1 MSLLAPLGLLAL
13 LTLPVIVV
21 LHMLRER
28 RRRVIVPSL
37 LLWQLLPPQSHAAR
51 QRRRLSITLL
61 LLLHL
66 LTAALL
72 ALALARPQWDLIGFG
87 GQQHLAL
94 VIDTSISM
102 AAPAPGTGGSRLDAA
117 RVRAQSLLGAA
128 GGGSVTL
135 ISAGPQAQ
143 VLDSNTSTSARL
155 VSALARLHPAGVGSD
170 VAGALTLAEASLQGR
185 PGAQIVVLTDAALPT
200 LAGELA
206 LRRTTV
212 PLRWETVGGDLD
224 NRAIVTFAARP
235 RSSAGLVQVYA
246 RVVNY
251 GGGALRTVVRL
262 YGDGTLL
269 DTRPVTLQPD
279 GEVELTWTAP
289 QGIGFLRAELDGN
302 DPLPADD
309 RAELSLA
316 AYRPTRALLVS
327 GQPAALER
335 ALRAVPGLELTVVA
349 PAEYRGNVAD
359 LTVFDG
365 YLPAVWPSGS
375 VLAIHPP
382 RDTTL
387 LTVGSPAPASGDVA
401 ITPAGAALFEGI
413 SLGAVEFGP
422 ATPVAPPAEAVTL
435 LSRAGQPLIFRW
447 RAPGSAIT
455 VWTFDLAQGNL
466 TTRLAFP
473 LLVARTA
480 RDLIPPAAP
489 GSVLAG
495 ATLSLPVD
503 PRATTVEV
511 TAPDGAT
518 TPLTIGPEGRALV
531 TFDQPGR
538 YTLVERADARRLY
551 TAQVGVNAGAAF
563 ESDLRPRPMP
573 EPVAAPLARRERDDA
588 APPLWPWLVGVALI
602 VILAEWVYVHARR
615 SRGFAES

>member
-13 LTLPVIVV
+13 LTLPVIVF

-37 LLWQLLPPQSHAAR
+37 LLWQLLPQSHAAR

-66 LTAALL
+66 LAAALL

-87 GQQHLAL
+87 GQRHLAL

-102 AAPAPGTGGSRLDAA
+102 AAPAPGTGGSRLEAA

-143 VLDSNTSTSARL
+143 VLDSDTSASPRL
-155 VSALARLHPAGVGSD
+155 VSALARLQPAGVGSD

-185 PGAQIVVLTDAALPT
+185 PDAQIVVLTDAALPA

-206 LRRTTV
+206 ARGTTV

-349 PAEYRGNVAD
+349 PAEYRGNAAD

-365 YLPAVWPSGS
+365 YLPAVWPSGG

-387 LTVGSPAPASGDVA
+387 LAAGPPAPASGDVA

-489 GSVLAG
+489 GSVVAG
-495 ATLSLPVD
+495 ATLNLPVD

-511 TAPDGAT
+511 TAPDGTT
-518 TPLTIGPEGRALV
+518 TPQTVGPEGRALV

-538 YTLVERADARRLY
+538 YTLVERADAQRLY

-573 EPVAAPLARRERDDA
+573 EPVAVPLARRERDDA
-588 APPLWPWLVGVALI
+588 AQPLWPWLVGVALI

>member
-13 LTLPVIVV
+13 LTLPVIVI

-37 LLWQLLPPQSHAAR
+37 LLWQLLPQSHAAR
-51 QRRRLSITLL
+51 QRRRLSLTLL

-66 LTAALL
+66 LAAALL
-72 ALALARPQWDLIGFG
+72 ALALARPQWNLIAFG

-102 AAPAPGTGGSRLDAA
+102 AAPAPGSGGSRLDAA
-117 RVRAQSLLGAA
+117 RARAQSLLGAA
-128 GGGSVTL
+128 GGGSATL
-135 ISAGPQAQ
+135 IAAGPQAR
-143 VLDSNTSTSARL
+143 VIDRDAANGPRL
-155 VSALARLHPAGVGSD
+155 VAALARLQPTGVGSD
-170 VAGALTLAEASLQGR
+170 LAGALTLAEASLQGR
-185 PGAQIVVLTDAALPT
+185 PGAQIVVLTDAALPA

-206 LRRTTV
+206 TRGAAV
-212 PLRWETVGGDLD
+212 PIRWELVGGELD
-224 NRAIVTFAARP
+224 NRAIVAFAARP
-235 RSSAGLVQVYA
+235 RAGAGLVQVYA

-251 GGGALRTVVRL
+251 GRGALRTVVRL

-269 DTRPVTLQPD
+269 DTRPITLRPD
-279 GEVELTWTAP
+279 GEVELTWTVP
-289 QGIGFLRAELDGN
+289 RGIGFLRAELDG
-302 DPLPADD
+302 DDALPADD
-309 RAELSLA
+309 RAELGLV

-327 GQPAALER
+327 EQPAALER

-349 PAEYRGNVAD
+349 PAEYRGAAAD
-359 LTVFDG
+359 LTVFERF
-365 YLPAVWPSGS
+365 LPAAWPSGG

-382 RDTTL
+382 PDATL
-387 LTVGSPAPASGDVA
+387 LAAGQAAPPSGELT
-401 ITPAGAALFEGI
+401 ITPAGAELFEGI

-422 ATPVAPPAEAVTL
+422 ATPVTPPAEAVTL

-447 RAPGSAIT
+447 RAPASAIA

-489 GSVLAG
+489 GSALAG
-495 ATLSLPVD
+495 TTLSLPVD

-511 TAPDGAT
+511 TAPDGAIT
-518 TPLTIGPEGRALV
+518 LVTVEPGGRAWV

-538 YTLVERADARRLY
+538 YTLVELAGDRRLY
-551 TAQVGVNAGAAF
+551 TAQVGVNAGAAV
-563 ESDLRPRPMP
+563 ESDLRPRPVP
-573 EPVAAPLARRERDDA
+573 EPVAAAPARRERDEA
-588 APPLWPWLVGVALI
+588 AQPLWPWLVALALI
-602 VILAEWVYVHARR
+602 VILGEWVYVHARR

>member
-13 LTLPVIVV
+13 LTLPVIVI

-37 LLWQLLPPQSHAAR
+37 LLWQLLSQSHATR

-66 LTAALL
+66 LVAALL
-72 ALALARPQWDLIGFG
+72 ALALAHPQWDLIGFG
-87 GQQHLAL
+87 RQRHLAL

-128 GGGSVTL
+128 GGGSATL
-135 ISAGPQAQ
+135 IAAGPQAQ
-143 VLDSNTSTSARL
+143 VLDSDTSNSVRL
-155 VSALARLHPAGVGSD
+155 VSALARLQPTGVGSD

-185 PGAQIVVLTDAALPT
+185 PNPQIIVLTDAALPA
-200 LAGELA
+200 LASELA
-206 LRRTTV
+206 TRGTTV
-212 PLRWETVGGDLD
+212 PLRWETIGGDLD

-235 RSSAGLVQVYA
+235 ASGAGLVQVYA

-269 DTRPVTLQPD
+269 DARPATLQPD
-279 GEVELTWTAP
+279 GEVELAWTVP
-289 QGIGFLRAELDGN
+289 RGIGFLRAELDGN

-316 AYRPTRALLVS
+316 MYRLARVLLVS
-327 GQPAALER
+327 EQPAALER

-349 PAEYRGNVAD
+349 PAEYRGNAAD

-365 YLPAVWPSGS
+365 FLPAAWPSGG

-382 RDTTL
+382 RDATL
-387 LTVGSPAPASGDVA
+387 LAAGPPAPVSGEAA

-422 ATPVAPPAEAVTL
+422 ATPVTPPAEAVTL

-447 RAPGSAIT
+447 RVPGSAIA
-455 VWTFDLAQGNL
+455 VWAFDLSQGNL
-466 TTRLAFP
+466 TSRLAFP

-489 GSVLAG
+489 GSALAG

-503 PRATTVEV
+503 PRATIVEV
-511 TAPDGAT
+511 TAPDGTT
-518 TPLTIGPEGRALV
+518 TPLTIGPEGYAPV

-538 YTLVERADARRLY
+538 YTLVELAGAQRLY
-551 TAQVGVNAGAAF
+551 TAYVGVNAGAAF
-563 ESDLRPRPMP
+563 ESDLRPRPVP
-573 EPVAAPLARRERDDA
+573 EPVAAPLARRERDKA
-588 APPLWPWLVGVALI
+588 VQPLWPWLVALALI
-602 VILAEWVYVHARR
+602 VILGEWVYVHARR